1 MVVRGLASHRRG
13 LGSIP
18 ESGITC
24 RLNFLLVLGPSCR
37 YSEVFIRVLSPQKR
51 KKVKP
56 LYKNVSMQVE
66 FSVML
71 QRFG

>member
-37 YSEVFIRVLSPQKR
+37 YSEGFYPCSLSTKTIEN
-51 KKVKP
+51 KAT
-56 LYKNVSMQVE
+56 L
-66 FSVML
+66 
-71 QRFG
+71 

>member
-13 LGSIP
+13 LASIP

-37 YSEVFIRVLSPQKR
+37 YSESFYPCSLSTKTIEN
-51 KKVKP
+51 KAT
-56 LYKNVSMQVE
+56 L
-66 FSVML
+66 
-71 QRFG
+71 

>member
-37 YSEVFIRVLSPQKR
+37 YSEGFYPCSLSTKTKESKASHVAEIRLTRSF
-51 KKVKP
+51 
-56 LYKNVSMQVE
+56 LI
-66 FSVML
+66 
-71 QRFG
+71 